1 MVSVVRSGW
10 AVVHSD
16 SATEPCVHRAAAG
29 DERLDLG
36 DAGGG
41 VHVQADRRRVEEPRG
56 DLGAA
61 RSLPCCVS
69 ARRPDLLRTRSREF
83 TMDDGRARRHGATA
97 PLESRPD
104 PVLCAVQRVEVRVDE
119 RAAVLVERH
128 EGGPAGL
135 AAGGAVIQKRLI
147 INISYGEPRMK
158 IRAAFK

>member
-56 DLGAA
+56 DLG
-61 RSLPCCVS
+61 
-69 ARRPDLLRTRSREF
+69 
-83 TMDDGRARRHGATA
+83 
-97 PLESRPD
+97 
-104 PVLCAVQRVEVRVDE
+104 
-119 RAAVLVERH
+119 
-128 EGGPAGL
+128 
-135 AAGGAVIQKRLI
+135 GAVAALLSLRGVRLSGSACTRI
-147 INISYGEPRMK
+147 RESVIYG
-158 IRAAFK
+158 